1 MSQRMLRRAGVASAA
16 VTVLVLSGVSAPAA
30 AAAAAMTLSSVSGPS
45 GGGNTITGTVA
56 ASAMSFPA
64 GTSPTVQF
72 QYVGTG
78 AASCSTSAKD
88 VAQIVATGTTTTAGV
103 LTADPDTVR
112 RIATAKI
119 VFKVPSSAYPALDD
133 DGNPSTVNPG
143 GLVLAGTQTSAR
155 WNVCVY
161 DSASTTSGTLLAAAS
176 YTLVVPPTITS
187 IIPVSSPA
195 GGGQSITVNG
205 TGFGSGSTAIS
216 GSIGGAA
223 LTDIKVAPDG
233 ASFTATTGPR
243 AAESGLALTVITQG
257 GTVSSLDPDNNGLPQ
272 DGDSTTNDAPIP
284 FTYSNGITVT
294 PNTAAS
300 GTAVTLDV
308 NGAGFSQLTFD
319 SGGTPTS
326 TQAHVFLVK
335 DAYVA
340 ASNRGVAECDVLAV
354 VSDTE
359 LICTL
364 DLSADQLSP
373 ADSTVVP
380 STPIADGAYI
390 VTVVADGATDAGSDA
405 DPTIISSGAA
415 FIVAPY

>member
-1 MSQRMLRRAGVASAA
+1 MSQRMLRRTVVASAA
-16 VTVLVLSGVSAPAA
+16 ATVLVLSGMSAPAA
-30 AAAAAMTLSSVSGPS
+30 AAAVAMTLSSVSGPG

-56 ASAMSFPA
+56 ASAPVFPA

-78 AASCSTSAKD
+78 ATSCSASAKGE
-88 VAQIVATGTTTTAGV
+88 AQIDGTGTTTTAGV
-103 LTADPDTVR
+103 LTLDPTTTR
-112 RIATAKI
+112 RITSTKI
-119 VFKVPSSAYPALDD
+119 VFTVPSSAHPSVDD
-133 DGNPSTVNPG
+133 NGNPSTVNPG
-143 GLVLAGTQTSAR
+143 GLVLIGTQTSAK

-161 DSASTTSGTLLAAAS
+161 DSASTTSSLLLASAS
-176 YTLVVPPTITS
+176 YTVVVPPTITS

-195 GGGQSITVNG
+195 GGGQSISVNG
-205 TGFGSGSTAIS
+205 TGFGSGSAAIS
-216 GSIGGAA
+216 GSIGGVA
-223 LTDIKVAPDG
+223 LTGIKVAPDG
-233 ASFTATTGPR
+233 DSFTATTGPR
-243 AAESGLALTVITQG
+243 AADTGLALTVTTQG
-257 GTVSSLDPDNNGLPQ
+257 GTVGSLDPG
-272 DGDSTTNDAPIP
+272 SSPIP

-300 GTAVTLDV
+300 GTAVTLDIT
-308 NGAGFSQLTFD
+308 GAGFSQLSFD

-354 VSDTE
+354 ISDTE
-359 LICTL
+359 LICSL

-373 ADSTVVP
+373 TDSTVALN
-380 STPIADGAYI
+380 TPIVDGAYI

-405 DPTIISSGAA
+405 NPTIVSSGAA